1 MITFTE
7 ENYLKNLLLL
17 SMEHEGVSVLML
29 SKKLGIK
36 MPTVTSMMKKFAVKG
51 FVYFSPYKQITL
63 TASGKSEAL
72 LVLRKHRL
80 TETFLTRVMGIGW
93 EEVHSIAEQ
102 IEHIQSPLFFGKMDE
117 MLHYPE
123 TDPHGEPIPTKEGV
137 LIQQPKMRLSA
148 CRVGETVRLTGV
160 NDSSKEFL
168 TFLNS
173 KGLKPGVRGKIEHVE
188 PYDSSLTIICGDR
201 KEVLSKTIADKVLV
215 ELM

>member
-17 SMEHEGVSVLML
+17 SMQHGSVSVLML

-36 MPTVTSMMKKFAVKG
+36 MPTVTSMMKKFAEKG
-51 FVYFSPYKQITL
+51 FVNFSPYKQITL
-63 TASGKSEAL
+63 TATGKSEAL

-80 TETFLTRVMGIGW
+80 TETFLTRIMGIGW

-102 IEHIQSPLFFGKMDE
+102 IEHIQSPLFFEKMDE
-117 MLHYPE
+117 ILDSPE
-123 TDPHGEPIPTKEGV
+123 TDPHGEPIPTKEGLLV
-137 LIQQPKMRLSA
+137 QKDQMRLSA
-148 CRVGETVRLTGV
+148 CQAGETARLTGV

-168 TFLNS
+168 IFLNS
-173 KGLKPGVRGKIEHVE
+173 KGIKPGVMVKIEHVE

-201 KEVLSKTIADKVLV
+201 KEVLSKAIADKVLV